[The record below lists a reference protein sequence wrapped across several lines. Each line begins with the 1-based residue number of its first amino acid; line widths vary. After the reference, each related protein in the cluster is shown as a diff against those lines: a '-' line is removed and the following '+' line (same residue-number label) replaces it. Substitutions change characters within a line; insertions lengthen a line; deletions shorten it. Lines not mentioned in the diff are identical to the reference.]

1 LKTKRKTTSL
11 NEDQTK
17 TEPATPA
24 ETAAPPVQSPSGT
37 LHIFRRLRRAF
48 LSICRCGDATF
59 SPYRLTT
66 DQYSLMRAVQSDPGI
81 RQVDVKDRIF
91 AEPNT
96 VTAMVTLLESRGI
109 LRRKANPSDGRARM
123 LYLTAHGHAVMK
135 KLAEDWEPIR
145 ALLRRSFAGKAGE
158 EALETLDT
166 VYVLMEH
173 ERENLLKRAYMDHP
187 VGPDYG
193 KADGDASAAGSH
205 RQPRKPRRS

>member
-1 LKTKRKTTSL
+1 MKTKRKTTSPD
-11 NEDQTK
+11 EDQIK
-17 TEPATPA
+17 TEPAIS
-24 ETAAPPVQSPSGT
+24 PVQSPSGT
-37 LHIFRRLRRAF
+37 LHIFRRLRRAV
-48 LSICRCGDATF
+48 LAIGRCGDATF

-81 RQVDVKDRIF
+81 RQVDVQDRIF

-109 LRRKANPSDGRARM
+109 LRRKPNPSDGRARM

-135 KLAEDWEPIR
+135 KLTEDWEPIR
-145 ALLRRSFAGKAGE
+145 ALLRKCFAGKAGE

-173 ERENLLKRAYMDHP
+173 ERENLLKRTYTDHP
-187 VGPDYG
+187 PGPDHAA
-193 KADGDASAAGSH
+193 ADGDASGSGSQ
-205 RQPRKPRRS
+205 RPPRKRRRS

>member
-1 LKTKRKTTSL
+1 LKTKRKTTSPD
-11 NEDQTK
+11 EDQIK
-17 TEPATPA
+17 TEPAIS
-24 ETAAPPVQSPSGT
+24 PVQSPSGT

-48 LSICRCGDATF
+48 LAICRCGDATF

-109 LRRKANPSDGRARM
+109 LRRKPNPSDGRARM

-135 KLAEDWEPIR
+135 KLTEDWEPMR
-145 ALLRRSFAGKAGE
+145 ALLRKCFAGKAGE
-158 EALETLDT
+158 EALETLDS
-166 VYVLMEH
+166 VYDLMEH
-173 ERENLLKRAYMDHP
+173 ERESLLKRTYMEHP
-187 VGPDYG
+187 SRPDYG
-193 KADGDASAAGSH
+193 QADDDASGSESPGP
-205 RQPRKPRRS
+205 PRKRRRS

>member
-1 LKTKRKTTSL
+1 LRTKRKTTSL

-17 TEPATPA
+17 REPTVS
-24 ETAAPPVQSPSGT
+24 PVQTPSGT
-37 LHIFRRLRRAF
+37 LHIFRRLRRAV
-48 LSICRCGDATF
+48 LSIGRCGDATF

-81 RQVDVKDRIF
+81 RQVDVQDRIF

-109 LRRKANPSDGRARM
+109 LRRKPNPSDGRARM

-135 KLAEDWEPIR
+135 KLTEDWEPIR
-145 ALLRRSFAGKAGE
+145 VLLRRCFAGKAGE

-173 ERENLLKRAYMDHP
+173 ERENLLKRTYPDHP
-187 VGPDYG
+187 PGPG
-193 KADGDASAAGSH
+193 HGEADGDGSGSDSQ
-205 RQPRKPRRS
+205 RPPRKRRRS